1 MAPVKGDGQAP
12 AEGATVDVANG
23 PDAQARAD
31 HAVGTI
37 GTTQEEEVG
46 VAIMK
51 RGVGLRVPPTR

>member
-1 MAPVKGDGQAP
+1 M
-12 AEGATVDVANG
+12 DVANG